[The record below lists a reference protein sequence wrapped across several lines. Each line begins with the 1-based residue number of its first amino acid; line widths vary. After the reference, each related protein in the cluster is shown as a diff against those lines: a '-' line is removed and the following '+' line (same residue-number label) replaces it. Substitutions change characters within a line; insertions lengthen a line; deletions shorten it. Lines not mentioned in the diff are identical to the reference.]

1 MGSSWTYKRVY
12 KESLGANLAVIRFPA
27 NLASFMHYRP
37 SCGDCAVFGEIPV
50 DMPEKDKR
58 KFDLIVERQVDRL
71 TSAR

>member
-1 MGSSWTYKRVY
+1 
-12 KESLGANLAVIRFPA
+12 
-27 NLASFMHYRP
+27 MHYRP

-71 TSAR
+71 TSARGEPYRVLRQLPVLVSESPTALHF